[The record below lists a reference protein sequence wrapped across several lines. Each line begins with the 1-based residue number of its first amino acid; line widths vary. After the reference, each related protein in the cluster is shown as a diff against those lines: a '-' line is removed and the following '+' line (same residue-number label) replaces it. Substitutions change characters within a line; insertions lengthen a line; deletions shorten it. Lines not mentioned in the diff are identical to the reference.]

1 VDCGVQYPDC
11 LVELAELAWRAKQV
25 SCPSANCS
33 HQYLHDTAH
42 HHLTARLQSCGTR
55 IRRNSRERFS
65 VATRILRMSRGRW
78 AYDTWVMGVIM
89 VTKNV
94 HTREWMLSLS
104 KMVFSCSIVTVTGG
118 VYGRWTLLLV
128 MRRIDE

>member
-1 VDCGVQYPDC
+1 
-11 LVELAELAWRAKQV
+11 
-25 SCPSANCS
+25 
-33 HQYLHDTAH
+33 
-42 HHLTARLQSCGTR
+42 
-55 IRRNSRERFS
+55 
-65 VATRILRMSRGRW
+65 MSRGRW